1 MQWFVD
7 TIVFIVAIRLPSLKW
22 FVANVRPGAWSICAP
37 HCDRLLRPRLIE
49 TDERGA
55 RAECGDD
62 GRAAQ
67 RSLGAGALRKDRRR
81 EDRQV
86 ADTALDAAQ

>member
-1 MQWFVD
+1 M
-7 TIVFIVAIRLPSLKW
+7 
-22 FVANVRPGAWSICAP
+22 VRRY
-37 HCDRLLRPRLIE
+37 DRFERRDKTAELEMVCRECSPRRVVHLRSALRPVVAPAGLIE

-55 RAECGDD
+55 RAERGDD

-81 EDRQV
+81 EDRQG
-86 ADTALDAAQ
+86 ADTALDAAH